1 MTPQL
6 YIKETTPGGRVC
18 YVPVEQPQD
27 DDTMTTITF
36 NEAECL
42 TAAGTLGCVLLG
54 LFEKHF
60 PAHKTVARKIKAV
73 EMALLEL
80 HRGTGQRIDP
90 KITTLILKTWDRTM
104 IEMSKGVEA

>member
-1 MTPQL
+1 MQL
-6 YIKETTPGGRVC
+6 FIKETTPGGKVR

-27 DDTMTTITF
+27 DDLTTTITF

-60 PAHKTVARKIKAV
+60 SSHKLVARKIAAV
-73 EMALLEL
+73 ELAMLNLYK
-80 HRGTGQRIDP
+80 GTGKKIDP

-104 IEMSKGVEA
+104 VELSKGVQ